1 MTLPEELLRSLR
13 DLPGFSEEAF
23 VAAHAQ
29 RPASRSIRVNPAK
42 WDPASIDDAFASWFE
57 DTSVQPRIVE
67 VPWWKGGYGI
77 EPRPGFTMDP
87 RLHAGAYYVQEAS
100 SMSVGYALGQLLEGR
115 AGLKALDLCASPGGK
130 STQLASLPQLSMLVS
145 NETIRGRLPALYENI
160 VKWGCPHVFV
170 SGNDPSDMSR
180 LPGFFDVMV
189 VDAPCS
195 GSGLFRREPEALGE
209 WSPAHVELCSRRQR
223 RILSDALPALAEGGL
238 LLYSTCSFS
247 PEEDEEV
254 LDWLVTEK
262 HMRSERLDMPA
273 DWGVIETVSPKAGAF
288 GYRFH
293 PDRLQG
299 EGFFLAC
306 LTKTEGSYMSP
317 KNPVGR
323 PKGRIGRPADAE
335 RWVRDPESLSFDVVN
350 DDVFAFPAGL
360 VEDRTL
366 LMQSLA
372 LRKSGTR
379 VGRLVRDRI
388 VPDHEL
394 AMSLLLHPAIPS
406 VELDRSDALRYLS
419 KEDVFPESAE
429 KGWKL
434 VTHHDLPLGF
444 LNRLPNRANNAY
456 PSEWRIRARRV

>member
-13 DLPGFSEEAF
+13 SLPGFSEEAF
-23 VAAHAQ
+23 KSAHAKG
-29 RPASRSIRVNPAK
+29 PAPRSIRVNPSK
-42 WDPASIDDAFASWFE
+42 WDPASFDESFSSWFE
-57 DTSVQPRIVE
+57 DPVVAPRVHE
-67 VPWWKGGYGI
+67 VPWWEGGFSI
-77 EPRPGFTMDP
+77 DPRPGFTMDP

-100 SMSVGYALGQLLEGR
+100 SMSVGFALDRLLQGR
-115 AGLKALDLCASPGGK
+115 SGLKALDLCASPGGK
-130 STQLASLPQLSMLVS
+130 STQLASLPQVSLLVS
-145 NETIRGRLPALYENI
+145 NETIRGRLPALYENT
-160 VKWGCPHVFV
+160 VKWGAPHVFI

-180 LPGFFDVMV
+180 LPGFFDILV

-209 WSPAHVELCSRRQR
+209 WSPTHVELCSRRQR
-223 RILSDALPALAEGGL
+223 RILSDALPVLEEGGL

-254 LDWLVTEK
+254 LDWLATEK

-273 DWGVIETVSPKAGAF
+273 DWGVIESASPNAGAY

-299 EGFFLAC
+299 EGFFMAC
-306 LTKTEGSYMSP
+306 LTKTEGSHIFH
-317 KNPVGR
+317 KNAVGR

-335 RWVRDPESLSFDVVN
+335 RWVRDPETLSFELVN

-360 VEDRTL
+360 AEDRTL
-366 LMQSLA
+366 LMQSLT

-379 VGRLVRDRI
+379 VGRMVRDRI

-394 AMSLLLHPAIPS
+394 AMSLLRHSDIPS
-406 VELDRSDALRYLS
+406 VELDRTDALRYLS
-419 KEDVFPESAE
+419 REDVFPESAA
-429 KGWKL
+429 KGWNL
-434 VTHHDLPLGF
+434 ATHLGLPLGF
-444 LNRLPNRANNAY
+444 LNRLPNRANNVY
-456 PSEWRIRARRV
+456 PPEWRIRARRG